1 MVGEGIFPLLS
12 VPPFPDEEDEEDPEE
27 DAPRPDIDLPPGVD
41 PRDEPDPMMRKKTR
55 NTIKESLLETLTFLR
70 GKKRNSGLYSSFF
83 TSGRE

>member
-55 NTIKESLLETLTFLR
+55 NTIKESQREIPPFPR
-70 GKKRNSGLYSSFF
+70 KKRNSGLHSPLF